1 VLRSILVALDAT
13 PASAAAQRLALRL
26 TQRFGSQI
34 TGIAVLDRAYL
45 TAPTAVGI
53 GGMAYKE
60 HRDQVKLE
68 EAKAFLARLESTF
81 QQSCEESGVAW
92 QVIEAEGRPYKLI
105 EMESGRHDLLV
116 IGKDTDFHFDFAD
129 TTSDTVQRLLK
140 ENPRPLL
147 VCPERMRETGPI
159 VAAYDGS
166 LNASRALHMLI
177 LLGLADGSQVHV
189 VSVASDEARA
199 QRHAAYATDL
209 FVKHGIDAIPHGV
222 GSSAAPGHIVL
233 AEAEA
238 LGAAMVAI
246 GASGQSA
253 LQSWLLGSASSELLN
268 ACPCTL
274 FVHH

>member
-1 VLRSILVALDAT
+1 
-13 PASAAAQRLALRL
+13 
-26 TQRFGSQI
+26 
-34 TGIAVLDRAYL
+34 
-45 TAPTAVGI
+45 
-53 GGMAYKE
+53 
-60 HRDQVKLE
+60 
-68 EAKAFLARLESTF
+68 
-81 QQSCEESGVAW
+81 
-92 QVIEAEGRPYKLI
+92 
-105 EMESGRHDLLV
+105 
-116 IGKDTDFHFDFAD
+116 
-129 TTSDTVQRLLK
+129 
-140 ENPRPLL
+140 
-147 VCPERMRETGPI
+147 

>member
-13 PASAAAQRLALRL
+13 AASAAAQKLALRL

-34 TGIAVLDRAYL
+34 TGIAVLDRSYI

-68 EAKAFLARLESTF
+68 EARAFLARLEATF
-81 QQSCEESGVAW
+81 QLSCEETGVKW
-92 QVIEAEGRPYKLI
+92 QVIEAEGRPHKLI
-105 EMESGRHDLLV
+105 ERESGRHDLLV

-129 TTSDTVQRLLK
+129 STSDTVQRLLN

-147 VCPERMRETGPI
+147 ICPEQTREGGPI

-166 LNASRALHMLI
+166 LRASRALHMLI
-177 LLGLADGSQVHV
+177 LLGLADGRQVHV
-189 VSVASDEARA
+189 VSVASDEAEA
-199 QRHAAYATDL
+199 QQQASYGTEL
-209 FVKHGIDAIPHGV
+209 FVKHDVEATAHGIASH
-222 GSSAAPGHIVL
+222 AAPADIVL

-238 LGAAMVAI
+238 LGAGMVAL
-246 GASGQSA
+246 GASGQGA
-253 LQSWLLGSASSELLN
+253 LQSWLLGSASSQLID
-268 ACPCTL
+268 ACPCPV

>member
-1 VLRSILVALDAT
+1 
-13 PASAAAQRLALRL
+13 
-26 TQRFGSQI
+26 
-34 TGIAVLDRAYL
+34 
-45 TAPTAVGI
+45 
-53 GGMAYKE
+53 
-60 HRDQVKLE
+60 
-68 EAKAFLARLESTF
+68 
-81 QQSCEESGVAW
+81 VAW
-92 QVIEAEGRPYKLI
+92 QVVEAEGRPYKLI
-105 EMESGRHDLLV
+105 ERESGRHDLLV

-147 VCPERMRETGPI
+147 VCPERIRETGPI

-199 QRHAAYATDL
+199 QQRASYATDL
-209 FVKHGIDAIPHGV
+209 FVKHGIDAIPHGI
-222 GSSAAPGHIVL
+222 GSSGAPGQIVL
-233 AEAEA
+233 AEAQA
-238 LGAAMVAI
+238 LGAAMVAL
-246 GASGQSA
+246 GASGQNA
-253 LQSWLLGSASSELLN
+253 LQSWLLGSASSQLLN